1 MHQSNIYRFAL
12 EESVRLNGVK
22 QNDED
27 LTGQSGFVV
36 SRRMQA
42 SAWRETPCYD
52 VRLDSTGDVLEVA
65 ESQIMEATR
74 RDYRKAK
81 ALECATVVYGVIE
94 RIERVKKDL
103 YAFTLKREWE
113 RHETFMLNVS
123 NLDEG
128 VSASMTRPGDKVSF
142 RIEIEDLFRPTVTN
156 FDNLAIC

>member
-1 MHQSNIYRFAL
+1 MPQSNIYRFAL
-12 EESVRLNGVK
+12 EESVRLHGVK
-22 QNDED
+22 RNDED

-36 SRRMQA
+36 TRRMQA
-42 SAWRETPCYD
+42 SGWRDTPYYH
-52 VRLDSTGDVLEVA
+52 VRLDSTGEVLDVQ

-81 ALECATVVYGVIE
+81 ALECATTVYGVIE

-128 VSASMTRPGDKVSF
+128 VSAAMTRPGDKVAF
-142 RIEIEDLFRPTVTN
+142 RIEIEDPLRPTVTA
-156 FDNLAIC
+156 FDTLVIC